1 MGLRN
6 DFWIGVFFSYQV
18 GMGNVR
24 VESKEASMRKCQ
36 NAKISAVSM
45 FDTYWTQICW
55 GHTYACLDETHTHTH
70 TYKYIFGHSW
80 NSPETRSWHSEVK
93 IWRWILIT
101 QQNLNHWSSYSNQIK
116 EARVCHF
123 GWCTWLGFVWT
134 QMHTRP
140 STIFCSSIWSEM
152 IRNRTQYGSDLVRNG
167 LKLDLIW
174 AKILYKKKNK

>member
-1 MGLRN
+1 MLELKARKLVWGSAKMPKSLLCPCSTH
-6 DFWIGVFFSYQV
+6 IGH
-18 GMGNVR
+18 R
-24 VESKEASMRKCQ
+24 
-36 NAKISAVSM
+36 SAG
-45 FDTYWTQICW
+45 D
-55 GHTYACLDETHTHTH
+55 TYACLDETHTHTH

-80 NSPETRSWHSEVK
+80 NSPETQSWHSEVK

-152 IRNRTQYGSDLVRNG
+152 IRNRTQYGSDLVWNG

-174 AKILYKKKNK
+174 AKILYKKK